1 MRDFEKCFKRQ
12 FKTLNEDKDLINTIA
27 RPSFEQDDEED
38 ALVEDDTESS
48 QLADEI
54 ESDLEDSAQDSA
66 KIEDANM
73 MLKGKIEKEIKE
85 GNNQIATWAS
95 ALEEFAAFINDA
107 ANEESI
113 KHIIDNAAA
122 GSALAAVKKTAASQM
137 TKVATDCVVL
147 AQTLKSL
154 IGSVSVDDVLG
165 L

>member
-12 FKTLNEDKDLINTIA
+12 FKTLNEDKDLINIISH
-27 RPSFEQDDEED
+27 PSFEQDDEED

-107 ANEESI
+107 SNEESI

-122 GSALAAVKKTAASQM
+122 GSALAAVKKTAAAQM

-154 IGSVSVDDVLG
+154 IGSVSVEDVLG

>member
-12 FKTLNEDKDLINTIA
+12 FKTLNEDKDLINFIS

-38 ALVEDDTESS
+38 ALVEDDTDSS

-107 ANEESI
+107 SNEESI

-154 IGSVSVDDVLG
+154 IGSVSVEDVLG

>member
-12 FKTLNEDKDLINTIA
+12 FKTLNEDKDLINTIS

-95 ALEEFAAFINDA
+95 ALEEFATFINDA
-107 ANEESI
+107 SNEESI

-154 IGSVSVDDVLG
+154 IGSVSVEDVLG

>member
-154 IGSVSVDDVLG
+154 IGSVSVEDVLG

>member
-12 FKTLNEDKDLINTIA
+12 FKTLNEDKDLINIIS

-107 ANEESI
+107 SNEESI

-154 IGSVSVDDVLG
+154 IGSVSVEDVLG

>member
-1 MRDFEKCFKRQ
+1 MREFEKCFKRQ
-12 FKTLNEDKDLINTIA
+12 FKSLREDRDLLATIS

-38 ALVEDDTESS
+38 ALVEDDTDSS

-54 ESDLEDSAQDSA
+54 ESDLDSGAQDSA

-85 GNNQIATWAS
+85 GNNQIAAWAS
-95 ALEEFAAFINDA
+95 ALEEFATFINDA
-107 ANEESI
+107 SNEESI

-122 GSALAAVKKTAASQM
+122 GSTLAAVKKTAASQM

-154 IGSVSVDDVLG
+154 IGSVSVEDVLG